1 MRTFSTLA
9 VTLLGTGLALASGG
23 TFAADPHAGMN
34 HGSMNHEMTNHGSHK
49 IERTPMQAE
58 LAAGMDR
65 MHADMH
71 AGMMLLDAD
80 AAFAAGM
87 VPHHKGA
94 VRMAEVELKYGKD
107 PEMRKLAE
115 AIIAAQGPEIEQMNA
130 WLARNPE
137 KTKEKGESHADMLPM
152 HKELMT
158 GMTDMHE
165 GMAKSLNVTDADIAF
180 AVGMIPHHQGAV
192 EMAEVELKYGKDP
205 EMRELAEAIVAAQGP
220 EIEQMQAWL
229 KSKNV
234 DLATCCK

>member
-9 VTLLGTGLALASGG
+9 VALLGTGLALASGG

-115 AIIAAQGPEIEQMNA
+115 AI
-130 WLARNPE
+130 
-137 KTKEKGESHADMLPM
+137 
-152 HKELMT
+152 
-158 GMTDMHE
+158 
-165 GMAKSLNVTDADIAF
+165 
-180 AVGMIPHHQGAV
+180 
-192 EMAEVELKYGKDP
+192 
-205 EMRELAEAIVAAQGP
+205 VAAQGP